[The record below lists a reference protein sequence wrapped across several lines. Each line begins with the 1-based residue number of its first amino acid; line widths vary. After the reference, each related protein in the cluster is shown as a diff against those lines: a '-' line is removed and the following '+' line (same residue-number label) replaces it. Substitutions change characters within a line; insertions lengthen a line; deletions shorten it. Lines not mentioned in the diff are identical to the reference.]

1 MLRFA
6 RRLRIPSTAK
16 AAVWT
21 GCHRSGQP
29 VRPESGSGRER
40 RDSQLWLHLQK
51 IPILSFPAR
60 PSPNYQ
66 FRYGGTRPA
75 GRWRIAE
82 YGQDRAEQRGTNA
95 VGAASVSAKHAC
107 WQKFL
112 AWQRHGDGAGW
123 GARGACPAMA
133 LRGRTA
139 PRASSSSATGQAG
152 TPAPAPP
159 PPRNRSAGLPGTAAR
174 SAPGPI

>member
-40 RDSQLWLHLQK
+40 RDSQLWLHLQR

-75 GRWRIAE
+75 GRWRTVEHGQTGRNRGWAE
-82 YGQDRAEQRGTNA
+82 LAQPACGRKTLLAEAIGLATARPVRWRRSA
-95 VGAASVSAKHAC
+95 RWAS
-107 WQKFL
+107 
-112 AWQRHGDGAGW
+112 
-123 GARGACPAMA
+123 PAME
-133 LRGRTA
+133 LRDGTTHRV
-139 PRASSSSATGQAG
+139 SSPSATGQAG

-159 PPRNRSAGLPGTAAR
+159 PPRNRSAGLLGTAPR
-174 SAPGPI
+174 SVPGPT